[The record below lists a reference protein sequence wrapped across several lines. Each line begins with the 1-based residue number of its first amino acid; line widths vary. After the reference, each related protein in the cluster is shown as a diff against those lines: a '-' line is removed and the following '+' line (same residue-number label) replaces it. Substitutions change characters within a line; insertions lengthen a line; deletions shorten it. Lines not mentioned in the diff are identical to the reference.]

1 MLAIAKLYRSH
12 RKERFHLCH
21 GLAYVES
28 MALVT
33 TPPRPPVAATRRG
46 DGAQE
51 PAVAPPAERIGDE
64 ARREAVRM
72 ELLLDRARRR

>member
-1 MLAIAKLYRSH
+1 
-12 RKERFHLCH
+12 
-21 GLAYVES
+21 